1 MNNAPHSDNNG
12 GAGAWGLEWTRVVDV
27 IVVGSGAAGL
37 TAAWAAAQRGAS
49 VLVLERAAFTGGT
62 TAKSSATIWIPNNR
76 CMRARGVADPRED
89 AIRYMAKSAYPTRY
103 NAAHATLGLPEDKY
117 RLIARFYDMAG
128 VALDALLDAGVQ
140 DIAETFYPDYYAEMA
155 EDRAPIGRSLRPT
168 VWAGHRRGIDPGEGQ
183 IFLDRLQAAFE
194 KLGGEVQV
202 NSRVLNAIRDGG
214 DENAGSVVG
223 LEVRVGHR
231 SEFIGARQGI
241 VFGTGGFLHDEAMA
255 TAYLRGPVMG
265 GSAVEGSA
273 GDFVRIG
280 QQLGAALGNMSHAWW
295 SQALVEFVARNRA
308 TLRDVYVPYGDSMF
322 MVNRYGVRA
331 LNEKAPYNERGQ
343 VHFTWDATRREYPNY
358 LMFWVF
364 DDALINGHWASDP
377 RYARHR
383 SPMPPPGES
392 REYIISAPDW
402 PGLVAGIRAR
412 LQALAPHTGG
422 VALAPPFE
430 ENLAATLAR
439 FNAMAAE
446 GKDLDFGRGDAAIDR
461 FWSQEARPG
470 AVTGTLHP
478 LSRSGPYHCII
489 LGPGALDTKGGPVI
503 DEDAR
508 VISMAGEPIP
518 GIYAAGNCVASPAGQ
533 AYWGAG
539 GTVGVAMTFGYIAGC
554 HVVTR
559 EPRRAVTLAG

>member
-1 MNNAPHSDNNG
+1 M
-12 GAGAWGLEWTRVVDV
+12 VDV
-27 IVVGSGAAGL
+27 VVVGSGAAGL
-37 TAAWAAAQRGAS
+37 TAAWAAARCGCS

-76 CMRARGVADPRED
+76 FMRARGVADPRED

-103 NAAHATLGLPEDKY
+103 NAAHATLGLSDEKY
-117 RLIARFYDMAG
+117 RLIARYYDTASI
-128 VALDALLDAGVQ
+128 ALDELLDAGVH
-140 DIAETFYPDYYAEMA
+140 DIAETFYPDYYAEMP

-183 IFLDRLQAAFE
+183 IFIDRLQAAFE
-194 KLGGEVQV
+194 ALGGAVQV
-202 NSRVLNAIRDGG
+202 DSRVLNVIRDELG
-214 DENAGSVVG
+214 DAVG

-231 SEFIGARQGI
+231 AEFIGARKGI

-255 TAYLRGPVMG
+255 SAYLRGPVMG
-265 GSAVEGSA
+265 GSAVAGST

-295 SQALVEFVARNRA
+295 SQAVVEFVARNRA

-331 LNEKAPYNERGQ
+331 MNEKAPYNERGQ

-364 DDALINGHWASDP
+364 DDALINGHWAKDP

-412 LQALAPHTGG
+412 LAALTAHTGG
-422 VALAPPFE
+422 VALAPQFE
-430 ENLAATLAR
+430 DNLAATLAR
-439 FNAMAAE
+439 FNAMAGE
-446 GKDLDFGRGDAAIDR
+446 GRDLDFGRGEAAIDR

-470 AVTGTLHP
+470 AVSGTLHP
-478 LSRSGPYHCII
+478 LAATGPYHCII

-508 VISMAGEPIP
+508 LLSMAGEPIP
-518 GIYAAGNCVASPAGQ
+518 GLYAAGNCAASPAGQ

-539 GTVGVAMTFGYIAGC
+539 GTVGVAMTFGYIAGS
-554 HVVTR
+554 HAAKRERRLSVVLR
-559 EPRRAVTLAG
+559 G